1 MAATAPP
8 DDLVRLK
15 AEYLQADANYRR
27 ICLRFPTGGDYKD
40 FLTEWDDA
48 LFENSY
54 GKEAT
59 PANRRK
65 VFGEDFENWASGE
78 DPEVSQPRTER
89 SALWV
94 TACRGDNGRGAGR

>member
-1 MAATAPP
+1 MAQTANLTP
-8 DDLVRLK
+8 L
-15 AEYLQADANYRR
+15 EGERR
-27 ICLRFPTGGDYKD
+27 AILTAGTSVWCLRFPTGGDYKD